1 MTGFCKKL
9 GLPTSKE
16 LATYLLHEA
25 DVAVLGRTCFGARN
39 VGEDQEYIRLSY
51 ATAKDLIREG
61 VSRMKNAIESPK
73 NVEKYRS

>member
-39 VGEDQEYIRLSY
+39 AGEDQEYIRLSY
-51 ATAKDLIREG
+51 ATAKDLIRQG
-61 VSRMKNAIESPK
+61 LGLMKEAIENPK